1 MAATSL
7 LPPPSNVTGPHL
19 AEDDDGGDGGEC
31 CDDGGGGDGG
41 DGDDHNDNVGGANLP
56 ESTLRTTQTQT
67 QHCELSPSQSLKG
80 GFLARRQKSQLLT
93 ETENSQQALLK
104 TADKHK
110 KPRLGEKLVDSA
122 EKISW
127 WQTH

>member
-19 AEDDDGGDGGEC
+19 AEDDDGGDGGDG

-67 QHCELSPSQSLKG
+67 QHCELSSSQSLKG
-80 GFLARRQKSQLLT
+80 AKNLNCKLRQRTHSKPSSRLQTSTSSLAWGR
-93 ETENSQQALLK
+93 
-104 TADKHK
+104 
-110 KPRLGEKLVDSA
+110 
-122 EKISW
+122 SW
-127 WQTH
+127 